1 MQAMAKS
8 ESRSSGCLG
17 VLVLLVLVCALCVG
31 GCFLVGGAGCVLVEE
46 TMKAAGEDQ
55 RPGFEAGSGDRCG
68 E

>member
-1 MQAMAKS
+1 
-8 ESRSSGCLG
+8 
-17 VLVLLVLVCALCVG
+17 
-31 GCFLVGGAGCVLVEE
+31 VGGAGCVLVEE